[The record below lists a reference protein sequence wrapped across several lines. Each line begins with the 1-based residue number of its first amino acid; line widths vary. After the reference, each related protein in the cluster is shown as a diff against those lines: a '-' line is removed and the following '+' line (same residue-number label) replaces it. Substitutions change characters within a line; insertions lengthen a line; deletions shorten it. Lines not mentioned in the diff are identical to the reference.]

1 MSDNLVNELLNLG
14 PDDSGFREVGVAAA
28 QALTEAR
35 AEIVSLRAELG
46 ETHLVLE
53 QTEKSAA
60 REIERLQRDC
70 AEAYQVVGTLAGA
83 HVDLFDDPQVV
94 KALDNLSAAVDPI
107 SPRPHDDLLPFAPV
121 LADDSIA
128 ALESELSTLRAR
140 VREVVGPFA
149 AIEATGWTGS
159 YLAEPAHDGSD
170 VSILY
175 HAASN
180 TTVNRGHFRA
190 AKLLMEELK

>member
-1 MSDNLVNELLNLG
+1 MTDDPVARLPSD
-14 PDDSGFREVGVAAA
+14 AAA
-28 QALTEAR
+28 PNAVIGRLRDLAAAKHDDLSVADEAADLLEWFMEAR
-35 AEIVSLRAELG
+35 AEI
-46 ETHLVLE
+46 
-53 QTEKSAA
+53 
-60 REIERLQRDC
+60 ERLTD
-70 AEAYQVVGTLAGA
+70 LANKRWRETKTT
-83 HVDLFDDPQVV
+83 Q
-94 KALDNLSAAVDPI
+94 
-107 SPRPHDDLLPFAPV
+107 
-121 LADDSIA
+121 
-128 ALESELSTLRAR
+128 SELSTLRAR

>member
-1 MSDNLVNELLNLG
+1 MSDDLVSRLLEHHEAMRG
-14 PDDSGFREVGVAAA
+14 PDYYQAA

-140 VREVVGPFA
+140 VREVVGGMLAHSCVADAGPDCKDEED
-149 AIEATGWTGS
+149 EAV
-159 YLAEPAHDGSD
+159 E
-170 VSILY
+170 
-175 HAASN
+175 
-180 TTVNRGHFRA
+180 RA
-190 AKLLMEELK
+190 ARQLMEDLK